1 MNGSKIGLIILSL
14 IPGIIF
20 GYIIGTKN
28 DIQFFE
34 THNYSERHVGQDRL
48 TNKLLDFDIPPSHE
62 LGDFKVKLESKVNN
76 DINNNRATQIS
87 VYFRDLNNGPW
98 IGVNE
103 EEKFIPASLL
113 KIPLMMVYFKTAET
127 DAKIL
132 SQKYKYNAAEFPN
145 DSTMTFN
152 KRTTLKDNT
161 EYTIA
166 ELIKRMIIYSDNDAL
181 RLLAMHIDEKSQ
193 KEIYMNLGIKV
204 PSSSL
209 EEFISPRNMSSFLR
223 VLYNTTYLNEEMSE
237 KSLQLLT
244 QTKFDSGLTAGV
256 PKDVL
261 VAQKYGERETDT
273 FKELHDCGIIYYP
286 KHPYI
291 LCIMTKGN
299 DYNTLATI
307 IKEISQLTYEQV
319 GVSNQ

>member
-1 MNGSKIGLIILSL
+1 MNGSKIGLIILTLCAGIL
-14 IPGIIF
+14 I
-20 GYIIGTKN
+20 GYFIGTKN
-28 DIQFFE
+28 EFQFFE
-34 THNYSERHVGQDRL
+34 MHTYSERHAGQERL

-62 LGDFKVKLESKVNN
+62 LGDFRVKLESKVNN
-76 DINNNRATQIS
+76 DINNNKATQIS

-113 KIPLMMVYFKTAET
+113 KIPLMMVYFKKAET
-127 DAKIL
+127 DEKIL
-132 SQKYKYNAAEFPN
+132 NQKYKYNAEEFPN

-161 EYTIA
+161 EYTVD

-181 RLLAMHIDEKSQ
+181 RLLAMHIDGKSQ

-204 PSSSL
+204 PTSGL
-209 EEFISPRNMSSFLR
+209 EEFISPRNMASFLR
-223 VLYNTTYLNEEMSE
+223 VLYNSTYLNEEMSE

-244 QTKFDSGLTAGV
+244 QTKFDFGLTAGV
-256 PKDVL
+256 PKDTI

-273 FKELHDCGIIYYP
+273 FKELHDCGIVYYP
-286 KHPYI
+286 QHPYI
-291 LCIMTKGN
+291 LCVMTKGN
-299 DYNTLATI
+299 DYNTLAGV

-319 GVSNQ
+319 SIYNN